1 MSGASY
7 GTPGG
12 SLGENE
18 DTSWAANK
26 AVAEVG
32 RIGEQIVGNMLT
44 DLVVASNGAVVLHDL
59 SMPAH
64 WSKANIDH
72 IVITGST
79 IIIIDAKRW
88 KPSTYY
94 TLGSTAYRGL
104 FSHFKHA
111 QKNGMGHAADSIQAM
126 MSKRQLHA
134 TISTPLVAVVPTGPG
149 FMSTHFLRFPRAEVV
164 SKKGL
169 AVRVRRL
176 IRDHGPADQAIVDAI
191 STLLKDSSA
200 YSASEHSLP
209 TSEQMPTTHIPVAP
223 ASKITS
229 NVTFVVGGIA
239 EDETNHSDEGRA

>member
-44 DLVVASNGAVVLHDL
+44 DIVVASNGAVVLHDL

-72 IVITGST
+72 IVVTGST

-88 KPSTYY
+88 KPSAYY
-94 TLGSTAYRGL
+94 TLGSSTYRGL

-111 QKNGMGHAADSIQAM
+111 QKNGMGHAADSLQTM
-126 MSKRQLHA
+126 LSKRQLHA
-134 TISTPLVAVVPTGPG
+134 TLSTPLVAVVPTGPG
-149 FMSTHFLRFPRAEVV
+149 FMSTHFLRIPRAEVV
-164 SKKGL
+164 SKKAL
-169 AVRVRRL
+169 AARVRRL
-176 IRDHGPADQAIVDAI
+176 IRDHGPADQGIVEAL

-200 YSASEHSLP
+200 YSSSAGPLP
-209 TSEQMPTTHIPVAP
+209 TGDQAPTTHIPVAP

-239 EDETNHSDEGRA
+239 GDETNHSDEGRV

>member
-12 SLGENE
+12 SLGEDE

-44 DLVVASNGAVVLHDL
+44 DLVVASDGAVVLHDL

-79 IIIIDAKRW
+79 VIIIDAKRW
-88 KPSTYY
+88 KPSAYY
-94 TLGSTAYRGL
+94 TLRSTAYRGL

-111 QKNGMGHAADSIQAM
+111 QKNGMGHAADSIQSM
-126 MSKRQLHA
+126 LSKRNLYA

-164 SKKGL
+164 SKKAL
-169 AVRVRRL
+169 ATRVRRL
-176 IRDHGPADQAIVDAI
+176 IRDNGPADQGIVDAL
-191 STLLKDSSA
+191 SSLLKDSSA
-200 YSASEHSLP
+200 YSTSTGTLPVSNQAPTIDAPVTP
-209 TSEQMPTTHIPVAP
+209 TSKVTN
-223 ASKITS
+223 
-229 NVTFVVGGIA
+229 NVTFVAGGIA
-239 EDETNHSDEGRA
+239 GDETNNDEEGRA